1 MSTSYEI
8 SSLPWL
14 SASHELLL
22 KQVQAGSLS
31 HGHLLDVHTQLGG
44 DVLAQS
50 MAKLILCQALTPVGA
65 CGQCKACLLVSAGT
79 HPDLHCVAPDGNQI
93 KVDQIR
99 SLCSSLTSTAQQGG
113 KRVAIIYQSE
123 RLNTASA
130 NALLKTL
137 EEPGKETF
145 LLLQT
150 DRAAALLATVK
161 SRCQTLSITPPSN
174 AEVNA
179 WLKGQQLLP
188 AVPDGA
194 KSHDVTWCLSVVGGP
209 IQLAQ
214 SLQSDKYQT
223 LLNYRKEWAMSLSSG
238 HLCGSLLALKDNQL
252 IDALQVLYLYLRHF
266 VLKSNDINAFT
277 KAQVI
282 TLAAKIMEMRHKL
295 TTMAA
300 VNTQALCM
308 DYVLAFRQLTHTHR

>member
-1 MSTSYEI
+1 MSTDYDI
-8 SSLPWL
+8 SALPWL
-14 SASHELLL
+14 HASHELLL
-22 KQVQAGSLS
+22 NQVRQGSLG
-31 HGHLLDVHTQLGG
+31 HGHLLDVHSQLGG
-44 DVLAQS
+44 DVLAMS
-50 MAKLILCQALTPVGA
+50 MARLIMCQALTPVGA

-79 HPDLHCVAPDGNQI
+79 HPDLHSVAPDGNQI

-99 SLCSSLTSTAQQGG
+99 SLCNSLTSTAQQGG

-145 LLLQT
+145 VILQT
-150 DRAAALLATVK
+150 DRPAALLATVK
-161 SRCQTLSITPPSN
+161 SRCQTLTLTPPNN
-174 AEVNA
+174 AEVTA
-179 WLKGQQLLP
+179 WLKAQQLLP
-188 AVPDGA
+188 TALDGA
-194 KSHDVTWCLSVVGGP
+194 KPHDVTWCLSVVGGP
-209 IQLAQ
+209 IQLAA

-223 LLNYRKEWAMSLSSG
+223 LLNYRKEWALSLRSG
-238 HLCGSLLALKDNQL
+238 HLCGSLLHLKDSQL

-282 TLAAKIMEMRHKL
+282 TLAARIMDMCHKL

-300 VNTQALCM
+300 INAQGLCM
-308 DYVLAFRQLTHTHR
+308 DYVLAFKKLTHTHR